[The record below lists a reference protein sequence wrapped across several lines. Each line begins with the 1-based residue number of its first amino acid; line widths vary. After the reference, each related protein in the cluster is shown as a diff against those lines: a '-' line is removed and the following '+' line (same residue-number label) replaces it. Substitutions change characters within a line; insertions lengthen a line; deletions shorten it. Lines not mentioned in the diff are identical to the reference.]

1 MHFYFGSWLNCQGYC
16 YCMIMKNM
24 EVCGG
29 TVIIVDRGLEVDYW
43 QCAGLC
49 ARCVP
54 SVFAVL

>member
-1 MHFYFGSWLNCQGYC
+1 
-16 YCMIMKNM
+16 MKNM
-24 EVCGG
+24 EVCG

-43 QCAGLC
+43 QRAGLC